1 MVSNWWHTCDCYFNF
16 FQYTNLHSTLLSQK
30 SAAHSLA
37 HNLYSVKT
45 NHTASAYQQNL
56 PVNLRLHSPPK
67 KEKLHPLEEPKRESK
82 PRMEW
87 KRSRRCRRQ
96 FVRSIRRRCIGR
108 ADDFIPVKG
117 RRRVSAVEQ
126 AALYGAYAI
135 YIRAGPAGLHAR
147 LHRYTRR
154 VGPTP
159 VQTGNVWREGSRTDV
174 RPTDGRTTPRNNA
187 RVSVFTRRGRSVV
200 HARGRW
206 TSHFRNERRW
216 ICERTHRQSSYE
228 TNERTS
234 TRPRQVGL
242 ANEPRGEMGRRIS
255 FRQATESFSGIN

>member
-1 MVSNWWHTCDCYFNF
+1 MLISTNYQSQVKIERIKQLRTTSNPLTKVLSTTQYYHLLRHRDCVIICKTVVSNWWHTCDCYFNF

-174 RPTDGRTTPRNNA
+174 RPTDGRT
-187 RVSVFTRRGRSVV
+187 
-200 HARGRW
+200 
-206 TSHFRNERRW
+206 E
-216 ICERTHRQSSYE
+216 
-228 TNERTS
+228 
-234 TRPRQVGL
+234 
-242 ANEPRGEMGRRIS
+242 
-255 FRQATESFSGIN
+255 